1 MRVMAKLVTAGRWFL
16 QVVNSVQEMGLDCED
31 LCHSSGFDYSFL
43 KENDG
48 RIDAD
53 QAFDFWDNLA
63 EKTNNPEIGLTL
75 ASKIKLGGF
84 KALGF
89 SLMASDTMKEAM
101 ERLVRFQKI
110 MGDGGNITLEPHDDH
125 YSLVVELTGNK
136 RDVPHQPIDASFA
149 FLLHIIR
156 WILSSD
162 VQPLMVYLKR
172 AVPDSTQPH
181 EEAFGCI
188 PEFASQRD
196 AIVFDKATFEAPL
209 PTADKSLAR
218 MHDKVTDE
226 ELQSISQDDLV
237 KKVRKL
243 ITRKLSAGE
252 VKLEDLL
259 EYFPWGKRTFQRKLK
274 LEGYTFFQLVDE
286 TRKTSAH
293 QYVVHT
299 PMSFEE
305 ITFLLGFT
313 EHGNFSRAFKRW
325 YGCTPGQYRTSR
337 LLKN

>member
-1 MRVMAKLVTAGRWFL
+1 MAKLITAGRWFL
-16 QVVNSVQEMGLDCED
+16 QVVNSVQAMGLDCDEM
-31 LCHSSGFDYSFL
+31 CRSSGFEYSFL
-43 KENDG
+43 KGNDG

-53 QAFDFWDNLA
+53 LAFTFWQKLA
-63 EKTNNPEIGLTL
+63 EETNNPEIGLIL

-89 SLMASDTMKEAM
+89 SLMASDTIKEAM

-110 MGDGGNITLEPHDDH
+110 MGDGGNFELESHHDH
-125 YSLVVELTGNK
+125 YSLVINLTGNK
-136 RDVPHQPIDASFA
+136 IAVPHQPIDASFA

-162 VQPLMVYLKR
+162 VLPKAVYLKR
-172 AVPDSTQPH
+172 TVPNVTQAY
-181 EEAFGCI
+181 EDTFGCI
-188 PEFASQRD
+188 PEFASQRN
-196 AIVFDKATFEAPL
+196 AIVFDKAIFEAPL
-209 PTADKSLAR
+209 ATADKSLAR
-218 MHDKVTDE
+218 MHDKVSDE
-226 ELQSISQDDLV
+226 DLQFISQDDLV
-237 KKVRKL
+237 EKVRKL

-252 VKLEDLL
+252 VKLEDVL

-274 LEGYTFFQLVDE
+274 QEGVTFFQLVDE

-293 QYVVHT
+293 QYVANT

-325 YGCTPGQYRTSR
+325 YDCTPGQYRTSR
-337 LLKN
+337 PLKN

>member
-1 MRVMAKLVTAGRWFL
+1 MAKLITAGRWFL
-16 QVVNSVQEMGLDCED
+16 QVVNSVQTMGLDCEE
-31 LCHSSGFDYSFL
+31 LCQSSGFEYSFL

-53 QAFDFWDNLA
+53 LAFTFWQKLA

-75 ASKIKLGGF
+75 ASNIKLGGF
-84 KALGF
+84 KAFGF

-110 MGDGGNITLEPHDDH
+110 MGDGGNITLKSHDEH
-125 YSLVVELTGNK
+125 YSLDINLIGNQL
-136 RDVPHQPIDASFA
+136 DVPHQPIDATFA
-149 FLLHIIR
+149 FLLNITR

-162 VQPLMVYLKR
+162 VQPQGVYLKR
-172 AVPDSTQPH
+172 KAPTTHQAY
-181 EEAFGCI
+181 EKAFGCV
-188 PEFASQRD
+188 PVFASERN
-196 AIVFDKATFEAPL
+196 AIVFDKAVFEAPL

-218 MHDKVTDE
+218 MHDKVSDE
-226 ELQSISQDDLV
+226 ELQSINQDDLV

-252 VKLEDLL
+252 VKLEDVL

-286 TRKTSAH
+286 TRKNTAH
-293 QYVVHT
+293 QYVT
-299 PMSFEE
+299 QTAMNFEE

-325 YGCTPGQYRTSR
+325 YGCTPGQYRTNR
-337 LLKN
+337 PLKN